1 MADPLMPAGEG
12 GGLEPNKVISVEIFG
27 QQLHLKS
34 AADPSYTAQLAEYVD
49 GQIRKVSRQSND
61 PLKVV
66 LLASMNIANE
76 LHEERKKQE
85 EADDMLSRRA
95 DSLLQRI
102 ERSF

>member
-1 MADPLMPAGEG
+1 MPAGEG

-34 AADPSYTAQLAEYVD
+34 AADPAYTAQLAEYVD
-49 GQIRKVSRQSND
+49 SQIRKVSRQSND

-85 EADDMLSRRA
+85 ESAEILERRA
-95 DSLLQRI
+95 DSLLQKI